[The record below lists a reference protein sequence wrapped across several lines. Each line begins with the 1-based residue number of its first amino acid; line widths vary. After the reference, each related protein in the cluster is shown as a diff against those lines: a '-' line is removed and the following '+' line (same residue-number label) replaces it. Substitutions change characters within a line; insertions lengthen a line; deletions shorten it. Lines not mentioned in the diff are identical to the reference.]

1 MTSQPSATTGDI
13 TSSDT
18 THQSGTA
25 MTVSHTRRTTMNTP
39 SLTTRA
45 LTLVGALSVA
55 GLAAGCSGAISSGAP
70 TSSGVCQP
78 KDVTLVQSG
87 RGLENEYY
95 VAVDAGAKAFAKS
108 KGIESQYQWIASDG
122 DSAKQLSQIKSILAK
137 GGKCVVL
144 NVDANE
150 SSVVPAIVKE
160 VEKSGAWLVTQWNR
174 PDGVTPEAS
183 SAHWVAH
190 MSVDG
195 VPQGYETAKALF
207 EKMGGKGNIVALQG
221 ILDNPPAKER
231 FAGLQKALKE
241 NPGIKLLEDQT
252 AGWDRT
258 KAQNITQTFLT
269 KYGEKINGVWTA
281 NDDMALGALE
291 ALKNSGRGNGTVPV
305 SGVDGLKQAI
315 SLVKDPKS
323 GYVVT
328 TQSTAAEQGG
338 FGLAIGYAAATR
350 AFDPAKEPQA
360 HRSFYLKPLAVIT
373 PANAASIGDPTDT
386 SGLDFS
392 DIWAKAGDPIK

>member
-1 MTSQPSATTGDI
+1 MTNLRCARNTLAIFGVTTAIG
-13 TSSDT
+13 
-18 THQSGTA
+18 
-25 MTVSHTRRTTMNTP
+25 V
-39 SLTTRA
+39 
-45 LTLVGALSVA
+45 VA
-55 GLAAGCSGAISSGAP
+55 GCGGAVSRGAGDETGSCKP
-70 TSSGVCQP
+70 EQVQ
-78 KDVTLVQSG
+78 LVQSG

-108 KGIESQYQWIASDG
+108 KGLQDNYQWIASEG

-137 GGKCVVL
+137 SGKCTVL

-150 SSVVPAIVKE
+150 SSVVPAVVKE
-160 VEKSGAWLVTQWNR
+160 VERSGAWLVTQWNR
-174 PDGVTPEAS
+174 PDGVSPETS

-195 VPQGYETAKALF
+195 VPQGYDTAKALF

-241 NPGIKLLEDQT
+241 YPGITLLEDQT

-258 KAQNITQTFLT
+258 KAQNVTQTWLT
-269 KYGEKINGVWTA
+269 KYGEKIDGVWTA
-281 NDDMALGALE
+281 NDGMALGALE
-291 ALKNSGRGNGTVPV
+291 ALKNAGLGGGKVPV
-305 SGVDGLKQAI
+305 SGVDGLAEATD
-315 SLVKDPKS
+315 LVKDPSS

-328 TQSTAAEQGG
+328 TQSTGAQQGG
-338 FGLAIGYAAATR
+338 FGLAIGFAAATGEI
-350 AFDPAKEPQA
+350 DPAKEPQG
-360 HRSFYLKPLAVIT
+360 HRSFYLKPLKPIT
-373 PANAASIGDPTDT
+373 PQNAGSIPDPTDT

-392 DIWAKAGDPIK
+392 DIWSQVGEPIK